1 MAAKGAILKQEIAKK
16 ILEVFPNAFLYNDG
30 KEIRINGT
38 EDGIATQIKITLT
51 TAKVPVE
58 GGGVAI
64 APQETAGELDF
75 STPANVSTSSEE
87 IPEEPSEEE
96 KQRLEVLL
104 SRLGVH

>member
-1 MAAKGAILKQEIAKK
+1 MAIRGTILKKEIAQK
-16 ILEVFPNAFLYNDG
+16 ILETFPNSFLYNDG
-30 KEIRINGT
+30 KEIRINGM
-38 EDGIATQIKITLT
+38 EDGTAAQIKITLT
-51 TAKVPVE
+51 AAKVPVE
-58 GGGVAI
+58 GGGIVT